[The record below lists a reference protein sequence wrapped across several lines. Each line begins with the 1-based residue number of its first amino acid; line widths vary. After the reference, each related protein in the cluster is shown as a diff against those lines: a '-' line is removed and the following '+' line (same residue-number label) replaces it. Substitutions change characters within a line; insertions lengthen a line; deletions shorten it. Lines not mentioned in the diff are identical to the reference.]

1 MNRRIKKKIE
11 TRLQSAPYRFDVNR
25 EELCPIVKSYREIKD
40 YYKRYHEELINCR
53 HDIYKFKGYTY
64 QLRTISRLRKAWK
77 RAFYKNF

>member
-40 YYKRYHEELINCR
+40 YHKRYHEELINCR
-53 HDIYKFKGYTY
+53 HDIYKLIGYSQ
-64 QLRTISRLRKAWK
+64 QLCNSRRLRKDRKSIYSW
-77 RAFYKNF
+77 